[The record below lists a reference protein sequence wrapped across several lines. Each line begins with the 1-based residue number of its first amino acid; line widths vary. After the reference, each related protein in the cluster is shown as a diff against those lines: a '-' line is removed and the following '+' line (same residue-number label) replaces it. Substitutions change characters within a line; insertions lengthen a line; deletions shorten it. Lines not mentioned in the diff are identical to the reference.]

1 MRAIEEAMATAQD
14 GGDLADPT
22 EATVPTGADYAKALE
37 EAYLSGAEDGVADE
51 AIGSDSDA
59 VSDSDGNQDPL
70 PEIDLDDLLLGASS
84 QEGDGPVLNPYEE
97 FGERIVWY
105 RDSGLIMK
113 PFTFP
118 LGAGE
123 RVQALIQ
130 THSGLSIHGAPI
142 DNANMPAG
150 AQPPGSVVL
159 HLLNGQGAE
168 TFTPP
173 RTAGVV
179 RPKLVPLFD
188 WLVVT
193 AAPEE
198 MRQIQRFIRAFISSA
213 RQIQVEAKIV
223 ELTTTKTSDYGI
235 RPVDGVTPIFGL
247 PNAGSLIH
255 SVDFSF
261 GNTVDVGEAIFGV
274 SAVFDGVQF
283 NRALVVST
291 MTIRFLQVVGNPAC
305 DSLDEI
311 DLLIREANLI
321 LEVVPKSGMQLEL
334 LAL

>member
-14 GGDLADPT
+14 GGDLADPA

-70 PEIDLDDLLLGASS
+70 PEIDLDDLLLGTSS

-142 DNANMPAG
+142 DSANMPAG
-150 AQPPGSVVL
+150 PQPPGSVVL
-159 HLLNGQGAE
+159 HLLKGQGAE

-274 SAVFDGVQF
+274 
-283 NRALVVST
+283 
-291 MTIRFLQVVGNPAC
+291 
-305 DSLDEI
+305 
-311 DLLIREANLI
+311 
-321 LEVVPKSGMQLEL
+321 
-334 LAL
+334 